1 MQKSERLERTYNK
14 KIRLEKQVKTGLTS
28 RYKNHACLI
37 FCLKK
42 RVCMFPSQTFSVEKK
57 LDPLTA
63 ILQYD

>member
-1 MQKSERLERTYNK
+1 MQKSERLERTYDK

-28 RYKNHACLI
+28 RYKNHTCLI

-57 LDPLTA
+57 L
-63 ILQYD
+63 